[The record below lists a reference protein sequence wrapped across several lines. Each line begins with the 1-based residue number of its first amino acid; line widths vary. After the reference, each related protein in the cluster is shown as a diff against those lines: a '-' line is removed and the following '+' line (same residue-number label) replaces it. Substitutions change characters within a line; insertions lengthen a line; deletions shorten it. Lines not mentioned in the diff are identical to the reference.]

1 MKRAKQISHS
11 SLSEF
16 VDLTATVPA
25 IIFLNYPFSV
35 SLTQKSGPNKKF
47 ELRSVIY
54 GKNYLRVRIGY
65 GDDYTLR

>member
-25 IIFLNYPFSV
+25 IFLNSPFSV
-35 SLTQKSGPNKKF
+35 SLTQESGPNKK
-47 ELRSVIY
+47 I
-54 GKNYLRVRIGY
+54 
-65 GDDYTLR
+65 